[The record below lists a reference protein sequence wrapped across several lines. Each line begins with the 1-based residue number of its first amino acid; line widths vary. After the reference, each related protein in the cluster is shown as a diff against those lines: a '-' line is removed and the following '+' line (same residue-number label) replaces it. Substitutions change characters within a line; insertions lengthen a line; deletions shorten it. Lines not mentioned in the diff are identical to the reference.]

1 MSTMGAAEMPE
12 VPEALPQDSPRNRAT
27 ARWAGAAELAPAARP
42 APLPVP
48 AACPEL
54 LPVPAACPEL
64 LPVPAARPELLPVP
78 AARLELL
85 PVPAALAE
93 LLPVPAARP
102 ERLPVPATRPGP
114 PHGLA
119 SRPRLAPDHAARN
132 QAARVPVRL
141 TRRGRVVV
149 AVATALLLAVLS
161 LVIAASAQATSHPA
175 PYSAAQ
181 RNLAQVTVRPGQSL
195 WSVAENADPNADTR
209 VVVQQIIGL
218 NGLTGNVV
226 FAGQRLWV
234 PRG

>member
-1 MSTMGAAEMPE
+1 MSAMGAAELPE
-12 VPEALPQDSPRNRAT
+12 VPAALPQDSPRDRAA
-27 ARWAGAAELAPAARP
+27 ARWAGAADLAPAAR
-42 APLPVP
+42 
-48 AACPEL
+48 
-54 LPVPAACPEL
+54 PEL

-78 AARLELL
+78 AARPELL
-85 PVPAALAE
+85 PVPAAPAD

-102 ERLPVPATRPGP
+102 ELLPVPATRPEL

-119 SRPRLAPDHAARN
+119 PRPRLAPDQAARNQAARNQAARN
-132 QAARVPVRL
+132 QAARVPLRL

-175 PYSAAQ
+175 PSGTAQ
-181 RNLAQVTVRPGQSL
+181 RSLVQVTVRPGQSL

-209 VVVQQIIGL
+209 VVVQQIIEL
-218 NGLTGNVV
+218 NGLTGNLV

>member
-1 MSTMGAAEMPE
+1 MSAMGAAELPE
-12 VPEALPQDSPRNRAT
+12 VPAALPQDSPRNRAA
-27 ARWAGAAELAPAARP
+27 ARWAGAAELAPAAR
-42 APLPVP
+42 
-48 AACPEL
+48 
-54 LPVPAACPEL
+54 PEL

-78 AARLELL
+78 AARPER
-85 PVPAALAE
+85 
-93 LLPVPAARP
+93 LPVPAARP
-102 ERLPVPATRPGP
+102 ERLPVPAARPEP
-114 PHGLA
+114 PYGLA
-119 SRPRLAPDHAARN
+119 PRPRLAPDQAARN
-132 QAARVPVRL
+132 QAARDQAARDQAARVPLRL

-175 PYSAAQ
+175 PSGAAQ

-195 WSVAENADPNADTR
+195 WSVAENADPDADTR
-209 VVVQQIIGL
+209 VVVQQIIEL